1 MGTLPAMER
10 IFVVIEDVLLVD
22 LFFVGCHDSP
32 RQDVA
37 TLRTA
42 VGGPKHSGPLYEMG
56 GLVTRMPVNSVKT
69 GEMEAMRKGL
79 RTKGRKKK

>member
-1 MGTLPAMER
+1 
-10 IFVVIEDVLLVD
+10 
-22 LFFVGCHDSP
+22 
-32 RQDVA
+32 
-37 TLRTA
+37 
-42 VGGPKHSGPLYEMG
+42 MG